1 MEHRRAS
8 ISRDRPAARS
18 DESNMLTK
26 TSTKKRSTKRTTKS
40 HKPAAKAKSSGS
52 TERRASERTELVANA
67 TLYTEVSP
75 DVAHKVWLTNLSLGG
90 VQFKTRR
97 VYEAGQCFHI
107 KLEAG
112 PIDMDC
118 PIRIVWT
125 RNSSDGLYYVG
136 CEFLPD

>member
-1 MEHRRAS
+1 
-8 ISRDRPAARS
+8 
-18 DESNMLTK
+18 MLTK

-40 HKPAAKAKSSGS
+40 HKPAKAK
-52 TERRASERTELVANA
+52 TNAERRTSERTELIAAA

-97 VYEAGQCFHI
+97 EYTAGQCFHI

-112 PIDMDC
+112 PLDMDC

-125 RNSSDGLYYVG
+125 RNAADGLFYVG
-136 CEFLPD
+136 CVFLPD

>member
-1 MEHRRAS
+1 
-8 ISRDRPAARS
+8 
-18 DESNMLTK
+18 MLTK

-40 HKPAAKAKSSGS
+40 HKPVAKAKSSGS